1 MLTLPVCNMEDFYV
15 ILKMRILPILTIIV
29 VLSSCSGGGAVSK
42 RLAGSDSLVITFNV
56 PNSDS
61 VINMISTTE
70 TKAIRKLARFLD
82 GKPAEQDKCGY
93 DGNMIFFK
101 NGQQV
106 LPVVFRYSDSGC
118 RHFLFDIENKLTS
131 SRMSNEAAS
140 FLQSLA
146 EGRDWY

>member
-1 MLTLPVCNMEDFYV
+1 MKFLSVFSLTLLL
-15 ILKMRILPILTIIV
+15 I
-29 VLSSCSGGGAVSK
+29 SCSRGGTVSK
-42 RLAGSDSLVITFNV
+42 RLAGSDSLVITFNA

-61 VINMISTTE
+61 DINMISTTE
-70 TKAIRKLARFLD
+70 TQAVRKLARFLD
-82 GKPAEQDKCGY
+82 GKPAAQDKCGF

-106 LPVVFRYSDSGC
+106 LPVVFKYSEPDC

-131 SRMSNEAAS
+131 SSMSNEAAS

>member
-1 MLTLPVCNMEDFYV
+1 
-15 ILKMRILPILTIIV
+15 MRGQLFITMV
-29 VLSSCSGGGAVSK
+29 VLFASCSGDGKMSK

-61 VINMISTTE
+61 IINIVSTTE
-70 TKAIRKLARFLD
+70 TTAIRKLARYLD
-82 GKPAEQDKCGY
+82 GKPAAQNKCGY

-106 LPVVFRYSDSGC
+106 LPVVFKYSDPGC
-118 RHFLFDIENKLTS
+118 RHFLFDMENKLNS
-131 SRMSNEAAS
+131 SSMSNEAAS